1 MRPNRTGMKPDTYI
15 TAAGGCWWRIVSCVR
30 CAGEHQVRQPYNCR
44 MGRYE
49 QILAA
54 AEKLFYER
62 SFDGVGVDEV
72 GKAAGVSG
80 STIYWHFRGKDEIL
94 ATLFDRM
101 IDALLLRM
109 GEPADDPQRELE
121 QLIGSFV
128 EFTVRYEK
136 LAAIWV
142 REQHAL
148 PARYRGEFHRRRR
161 ILHERWT
168 VCLQRLYPERSEEE
182 IVSTVRAV
190 QFLIMSEALRPP
202 GGARAA
208 NIERLLTDMALVCVT
223 VLERPT
229 VSSTG

>member
-1 MRPNRTGMKPDTYI
+1 
-15 TAAGGCWWRIVSCVR
+15 
-30 CAGEHQVRQPYNCR
+30 

-62 SFDGVGVDEV
+62 SFDGVGVDEI

-80 STIYWHFRGKDEIL
+80 SSIYWHFRGKDEIL

-109 GEPADDPQRELE
+109 GEPADDPRRELE

-142 REQHAL
+142 REQHSQ

-161 ILHERWT
+161 ILNERWK
-168 VCLQRLYPERSEEE
+168 VCLHRLYPERSEDE

-202 GGARAA
+202 GATQAA
-208 NIERLLTDMALVCVT
+208 NIEELLTDMALVCVT
-223 VLERPT
+223 VLERPI

>member
-1 MRPNRTGMKPDTYI
+1 MKPDTYI
-15 TAAGGCWWRIVSCVR
+15 TTAGVGAGSASCR
-30 CAGEHQVRQPYNCR
+30 ASLYMGISGRQPYNYR

-49 QILAA
+49 QILTA

-62 SFDGVGVDEV
+62 SFDGVGVDEI

-161 ILHERWT
+161 ILHERWR
-168 VCLQRLYPERSEEE
+168 VCLQSLYPERSENE

-190 QFLIMSEALRPP
+190 QFLIISEALRPP
-202 GGARAA
+202 GAAQAA
-208 NIERLLTDMALVCVT
+208 NIEQLLTDMALVCVT